1 MSSKKGPDVSSCKRA
16 EVEARLARS
25 ILLTMDELDMRHG

>member
-1 MSSKKGPDVSSCKRA
+1 MSSKQGPGLASCKKA

-25 ILLTMDELDMRHG
+25 ILLTRDELDMARS